1 MGILNDDAVLIEPG
15 KNSGDPTMVTV
26 NCPDESGLGST
37 LCRIILEFGLSITK
51 ADFSTDGRWCYIVF
65 WVSPDN
71 GSSRFDWDSL
81 KNRLL
86 SACPSCLGSYYSSLQ
101 SSNVSKPPS
110 LYLLKF
116 FCRDRKGLL
125 HDVTKVLT
133 ELEFTIQRVK
143 VTTTPDGRVLDMFF
157 ITDAMDLLHT
167 KQRQTKTCDHLTAV
181 LGEHGVSCEIELAGP
196 ELESLQRFS
205 ALPPEAADELFGSDV
220 TSISNKVVLTV
231 DNHLSPAHTLL
242 HINCID
248 QKGLFYDILR
258 TSKDCDV
265 HIAYGRFSSKVKGYR
280 NLDLFVRG
288 TDGKKIADPKHQDS
302 FCSRLK
308 EEISCP
314 LRVIIVNRGPDS
326 ELLVANPVELS
337 GKGRPRVFYD
347 VTLAL
352 KHSTL
357 DRQWEVYR
365 FLLEERREF
374 PLDRARNQ
382 IVDRVTKTL
391 MGW

>member
-1 MGILNDDAVLIEPG
+1 MGLLI
-15 KNSGDPTMVTV
+15 V
-26 NCPDESGLGST
+26 
-37 LCRIILEFGLSITK
+37 

-125 HDVTKVLT
+125 HGLVPLLVSFYICFCVLMVLIIKFIFSWCFFFVDVTKVLT

-265 HIAYGRFSSKVKGYR
+265 HVTF
-280 NLDLFVRG
+280 
-288 TDGKKIADPKHQDS
+288 
-302 FCSRLK
+302 SRL
-308 EEISCP
+308 ISIISP
-314 LRVIIVNRGPDS
+314 LSN
-326 ELLVANPVELS
+326 
-337 GKGRPRVFYD
+337 
-347 VTLAL
+347 
-352 KHSTL
+352 
-357 DRQWEVYR
+357 WC
-365 FLLEERREF
+365 
-374 PLDRARNQ
+374 
-382 IVDRVTKTL
+382 
-391 MGW
+391 

>member
-26 NCPDESGLGST
+26 NCPDES
-37 LCRIILEFGLSITK
+37 
-51 ADFSTDGRWCYIVF
+51 DFSTDGRWCYIVF

-314 LRVIIVNRGPDS
+314 LRVIIANRGPDS

-352 KHSTL
+352 KSLGICIFSAEIGRHSTL

-382 IVDRVTKTL
+382 IVERVTKTL